1 MFRNIEGID
10 ACVGLAS
17 RAWYRVWCIS
27 PKMGSNGSSNPHGIS
42 IGLRTVRH
50 ETFEVG
56 LGDSMVGHDVV
67 EVMPEKNLSIFVIGL
82 KVAASDDRDALVGS
96 VVYVAGHGGP
106 LGHTFDMIGHD
117 PNMLEILVRLHV
129 LNQDDPTTRANLK
142 HLEIRKFVGLVTLAW
157 GLIC

>member
-1 MFRNIEGID
+1 MFRDTEGID
-10 ACVGLAS
+10 VCVGLAS
-17 RAWYRVWCIS
+17 RAWYRVWCVS

-82 KVAASDDRDALVGS
+82 EVAASDDRDALVGS

-106 LGHTFDMIGHD
+106 LGHTFDMIQACSRSSSGCMCLTKTT
-117 PNMLEILVRLHV
+117 PLPGPTSNILKLE
-129 LNQDDPTTRANLK
+129 NLSVSSPWP
-142 HLEIRKFVGLVTLAW
+142 RD
-157 GLIC
+157 